1 MRDEDDSSTACEAL
15 TASRVIKPVAMGLAV
30 AAAGILPW
38 MAMAGLN
45 ARVRPDL
52 PWAALAT
59 SIYLVLLI
67 AWLNGAGPP
76 HHSQQARRKL
86 LRLRSSPRPRERKDD
101 LLSIPAIIF
110 AFGMLTAVWIAL
122 GPSEPPD
129 LSAYPTTAY
138 RFSVAIMGA
147 AVSGIV
153 EEAAFRGYMQRGLER
168 FGAHRAILV
177 TSVVFVLVHAVHGL
191 GTLLMLGP
199 GIFVAS
205 WLYGWLAWR
214 TGSIVPGMV
223 IHSLGDF
230 AYTYFGLLGGDYRLL
245 FAP

>member
-1 MRDEDDSSTACEAL
+1 MTPSQSDQAPVSAKM
-15 TASRVIKPVAMGLAV
+15 IKPIAIGAAV
-30 AAAGILPW
+30 AVVGVVPW
-38 MAMAGLN
+38 IVLARIN
-45 ARVRPDL
+45 ADVRPDL
-52 PWAALAT
+52 PWAAIATATYLA
-59 SIYLVLLI
+59 LFL

-76 HHSQQARRKL
+76 RRWKEKRHEL
-86 LRLRSSPRPRERKDD
+86 LRLWSERPSSTHESVP
-101 LLSIPAIIF
+101 LSIPAIIL
-110 AFGMLTAVWIAL
+110 AFVALTAVWIAL
-122 GPSEPPD
+122 GPSKPPD
-129 LSAYPTTAY
+129 LGGYPTTAY

-147 AVSGIV
+147 VVSGVV

-168 FGAHRAILV
+168 FGVHRAILI
-177 TSVVFVLVHAVHGL
+177 TSVIFVLFHAVHGL
-191 GTLLMLGP
+191 GTLLVLGP

-214 TGSIVPGMV
+214 SGSILPGMV

>member
-1 MRDEDDSSTACEAL
+1 MTLSQPDEAL
-15 TASRVIKPVAMGLAV
+15 TSSGLIKPVAIGVAV
-30 AAAGILPW
+30 AGAGILPW
-38 MAMAGLN
+38 IVMARIN
-45 ARVRPDL
+45 AQLRPDL

-59 SIYLVLLI
+59 AVYLALFI
-67 AWLNGAGPP
+67 TWLNGAGPP
-76 HHSQQARRKL
+76 ERWKQARRKL
-86 LRLRSSPRPRERKDD
+86 LRLRSGQPSKQSGDD
-101 LLSIPAIIF
+101 LLSTPAIIV
-110 AFGMLTAVWIAL
+110 AFVLLTAVWVAL

-168 FGAHRAILV
+168 FGVHRAILI
-177 TSVVFVLVHAVHGL
+177 TSVIFVLVHAVHGL
-191 GTLLMLGP
+191 GTLLVLGP

-230 AYTYFGLLGGDYRLL
+230 AYTYFGLLGGDHRLL
-245 FAP
+245 FAS

>member
-1 MRDEDDSSTACEAL
+1 
-15 TASRVIKPVAMGLAV
+15 
-30 AAAGILPW
+30 
-38 MAMAGLN
+38 MARLN
-45 ARVRPDL
+45 AQVRPDL

-59 SIYLVLLI
+59 VVYLVLLLV
-67 AWLNGAGPP
+67 WLNGAGPP
-76 HHSQQARRKL
+76 RHSTQARHDL
-86 LRLRSSPRPRERKDD
+86 LRLWSGRPQKHGDND
-101 LLSIPAIIF
+101 LLSIPMIVV
-110 AFGMLTAVWIAL
+110 AFVALTAVWIAL
-122 GPSEPPD
+122 APRGPPD

-147 AVSGIV
+147 AVSGID

-168 FGAHRAILV
+168 FGVHRAILI
-177 TSVVFVLVHAVHGL
+177 TSAVFTLVHGVHGL
-191 GTLLMLGP
+191 GALLLLGP

-214 TGSIVPGMV
+214 TGSILPGMV
-223 IHSLGDF
+223 IHSVGDF

>member
-1 MRDEDDSSTACEAL
+1 MTLSQPDQTL
-15 TASRVIKPVAMGLAV
+15 TAPRLIKPVVIGV
-30 AAAGILPW
+30 AAAAAGVLPW
-38 MAMAGLN
+38 IVMARMN
-45 ARVRPDL
+45 AQIRPDL

-59 SIYLVLLI
+59 AFYLALFI

-76 HHSQQARRKL
+76 QRWKQARRKL
-86 LRLRSSPRPRERKDD
+86 LRLRSGPPREKNDD
-101 LLSIPAIIF
+101 HLISTPAIIV
-110 AFGMLTAVWIAL
+110 AFVLLTVVWIAL

-129 LSAYPTTAY
+129 LSGYPTTAY

-168 FGAHRAILV
+168 FGVHRAVLI

-191 GTLLMLGP
+191 GTLLVLGP

-214 TGSIVPGMV
+214 TGSILPGMV

-230 AYTYFGLLGGDYRLL
+230 AYTYFGLLDGDYQLL

>member
-1 MRDEDDSSTACEAL
+1 MTLSQPDEAL
-15 TASRVIKPVAMGLAV
+15 TASGLIKPVAIGVAV

-38 MAMAGLN
+38 TVMARMN
-45 ARVRPDL
+45 AQVRPDL

-59 SIYLVLLI
+59 AIYLALLI
-67 AWLNGAGPP
+67 AWLNGTGPP
-76 HHSQQARRKL
+76 QPWKQPRRKL
-86 LRLRSSPRPRERKDD
+86 LRLWSGQPENQNDD
-101 LLSIPAIIF
+101 HLLSTPAIIG
-110 AFGMLTAVWIAL
+110 AFVVLTAVWIGM

-168 FGAHRAILV
+168 FGVHRAILI
-177 TSVVFVLVHAVHGL
+177 TSVIFVLVHAVHGL
-191 GTLLMLGP
+191 GTLLVLGP